1 MKRFDFAG
9 FAARI
14 STWLAVAAASAAG
27 GIAAY
32 ATLPE
37 RIQTTFPDWT
47 LATLGGIAV
56 GCALLIPVAT
66 SFKQKR
72 FRPDDTDGAGA

>member
-1 MKRFDFAG
+1 MKRFNFAG
-9 FAARI
+9 LAARI

-27 GIAAY
+27 GIATY

-37 RIQTTFPDWT
+37 RIQKTFPDWT
-47 LATLGGIAV
+47 LTTLGGIAV
-56 GCALLIPVAT
+56 GCALLIPLAT

-72 FRPDDTDGAGA
+72 FQSGDPAP

>member
-9 FAARI
+9 LAARI
-14 STWLAVAAASAAG
+14 STWLAVAAGSAAG

-32 ATLPE
+32 AALPE
-37 RIQTTFPDWT
+37 RIQKTFPDWT

-72 FRPDDTDGAGA
+72 FQKGGTEP